1 MVQFPDR
8 LPAVI
13 GEKSAKALEKAF
25 GIHTV
30 GELLLHAPRRYAQ
43 RGEFTDLRSLSIG
56 DDVTVLA
63 EVSEVTNR
71 PMKNRRGSILDVKV
85 SDGAATLHLT
95 FFNQAWRAQSLRPGR
110 LGMFSGKVTAFKNI
124 RQLAHPEYVLLPAD
138 TDEVDPDA
146 VATFA
151 KQLIP
156 VYPASAKLPSWR
168 IARTINYVLDLLDD
182 VPDAIPGDVVQRQG
196 LLSLKDALYALH
208 RPETAE
214 DHRAARRRL
223 AWDEAFVLLGVM
235 QKRRVEASQRAAQAR
250 IPTGNLRVRFD
261 AQLPFALTRGQQ
273 EVGAAIEHDLA
284 QPHPMHRL
292 LQGEVGSGKTVVALR
307 AMLHV
312 VDAGGQCA
320 LLAPTEVLA
329 QQHYRTLRA
338 MLGPLG
344 ARGELDGDEHGTEVV
359 LLTGSSTAAQRKAA
373 LLAMASGDAGI
384 VVGTHA
390 LLQDTVQFHDL
401 GLVVVDE
408 QHRFGVEQR
417 AALGGKARDGVAP
430 HTLVMTATPIPRT
443 AAITVFGDLEVSSLT
458 ELPAGRSP
466 ITSHVVPAAEKPQY
480 EVRMWQRVR
489 EEVAKGHQAY
499 VVCPRIAPSDT
510 DESETAP
517 AAAEDVVERL
527 RTEELHDLRVG
538 LLHGRMSADEK
549 DDAMRRFAQHGAD
562 GYDVLVSTT
571 VIEVGVD
578 VPNATMMV
586 VLDADRFGISQ
597 LHQLRGRVGRGSAPG
612 LCLLH
617 TRQPMDTVAGE
628 RLSAV
633 AATTDGFLL
642 ADLDLE
648 QRGEGDVLGVL
659 QSGGR
664 STLRLL
670 SVLRDQVI
678 ITNARD
684 EILRIFEAD
693 PQLAS
698 YPQLRTAI
706 EEREHVAATEFL
718 DKS

>member
-1 MVQFPDR
+1 MVQLTDR
-8 LPAVI
+8 LPAII
-13 GEKSAKALEKAF
+13 GEKSAKAFDKAF
-25 GIHTV
+25 GIETV
-30 GELLLHAPRRYAQ
+30 GDLLLHAPRRYAQ
-43 RGEFTDLRSLSIG
+43 RGELTDLRSLTVG

-63 EVSEVTNR
+63 EVAEVTSR
-71 PMKNRRGSILDVKV
+71 PMKQRRGSILDVKV
-85 SDGAATLHLT
+85 TDGTASLHLT
-95 FFNQAWRAQSLRPGR
+95 FFNQAWRAQSLKPGR
-110 LGMFSGKVTAFKNI
+110 MGMFSGKVTAFKHL

-156 VYPASAKLPSWR
+156 VYPATASMPSWR
-168 IARTINYVLDLLDD
+168 IARTINYVLDLIDD
-182 VPDAIPGDVVQRQG
+182 APETIPAEVVARQG
-196 LLSLKDALYALH
+196 LVSLQQAFVQLH
-208 RPETAE
+208 RPESVE
-214 DHRAARRRL
+214 EYRAARRRL
-223 AWDEAFVLLGVM
+223 TWDEAFLLLAVM
-235 QKRRVEASQRAAQAR
+235 QKRRIEAAQRPAQAR
-250 IPTGNLRVRFD
+250 IPTGDLRQRFD
-261 AQLPFALTRGQQ
+261 ARLPFALTRGQQ
-273 EVGAAIEHDLA
+273 DVGEVIEHDLA

-292 LQGEVGSGKTVVALR
+292 LQGEVGSGKTIVALR

-329 QQHYRTLRA
+329 QQHYRTLRSL
-338 MLGPLG
+338 LGPLG
-344 ARGELDGDEHGTEVV
+344 ARGELDGDEHGTQVV
-359 LLTGSSTAAQRKAA
+359 LLTGSSTAAERKSAM
-373 LLAMASGDAGI
+373 LAMASGDAGI

-390 LLQDTVQFHDL
+390 LLQDKVQFFDL

-417 AALGGKARDGVAP
+417 AALGDKARDGITP

-458 ELPAGRSP
+458 ELPAGRIP

-480 EVRMWQRVR
+480 ETRMWARVR
-489 EEVAKGHQAY
+489 EEVAKGYQAY
-499 VVCPRIAPSDT
+499 VVCPRISTTDT
-510 DESETAP
+510 DDTDTAP
-517 AAAEDVVERL
+517 AAAEDMVERL
-527 RTEELHDLRVG
+527 RNEELHGLRIG
-538 LLHGRMSADEK
+538 LLHGRLSADEK
-549 DDAMRRFAQHGAD
+549 DDAMRRFAKPGND

-578 VPNATMMV
+578 VPNASTMV
-586 VLDADRFGISQ
+586 ILDADRFGISQ
-597 LHQLRGRVGRGSAPG
+597 LHQLRGRVGRGSVPG
-612 LCLLH
+612 LCFLH
-617 TRQPMDTVAGE
+617 TRQPMDTSAGE
-628 RLSAV
+628 RLAAV

-678 ITNARD
+678 IANARD
-684 EILRIFEAD
+684 EVLAIFGAD
-693 PQLAS
+693 PQLADH
-698 YPQLRTAI
+698 PQLLQSIA
-706 EEREHVAATEFL
+706 ERERAVATEFL

>member
-1 MVQFPDR
+1 MVQLSDR

-13 GEKSAKALEKAF
+13 GEKSAKAFDKAF
-25 GIHTV
+25 GIETV
-30 GELLLHAPRRYAQ
+30 GELLLHAPRRYAK
-43 RGEFTDLRSLSIG
+43 RGELTDLRSLSVG

-63 EVSEVTNR
+63 EVAEVTTR
-71 PMKNRRGSILDVKV
+71 PMKQRRGSILDVKV
-85 SDGAATLHLT
+85 TDGTASLHLT

-110 LGMFSGKVTAFKNI
+110 MGMFSGKVTAFKNL
-124 RQLAHPEYVLLPAD
+124 RQLSHPEYVLLPAD

-156 VYPASAKLPSWR
+156 VYPATASMPSWR
-168 IARTINYVLDLLDD
+168 IARTINYVLDLIDE
-182 VPDAIPGDVVQRQG
+182 VAETIPADVVARQG
-196 LLSLKDALYALH
+196 LLSFRDALVQLH
-208 RPETAE
+208 RPETADE
-214 DHRAARRRL
+214 HRAARRRL
-223 AWDEAFVLLGVM
+223 TWDEAFVLLGVM
-235 QKRRVEASQRAAQAR
+235 QKRRIDAAQRPAQAR
-250 IPTGNLRVRFD
+250 IPTGDLRKRFD
-261 AQLPFALTRGQQ
+261 AQLPFTLTRGQQ

-292 LQGEVGSGKTVVALR
+292 LQGEVGSGKTIVALR

-329 QQHYRTLRA
+329 QQHYRTLRT

-344 ARGELDGDEHGTEVV
+344 ARGELDGDEHGTQVV

-373 LLAMASGDAGI
+373 LLALASGDAGI

-390 LLQDTVQFHDL
+390 LLEDRVQFFDL
-401 GLVVVDE
+401 GLVVIDE

-417 AALGGKARDGVAP
+417 AALGDKAKVAP

-466 ITSHVVPAAEKPQY
+466 IATHVVPALEKPQY
-480 EVRMWQRVR
+480 ETRMWQRVQ
-489 EEVAKGHQAY
+489 EEVGKGHQVY
-499 VVCPRIAPSDT
+499 VVCPRISVT
-510 DESETAP
+510 DNDDSETAP
-517 AAAEDVVERL
+517 AAAEDILERL
-527 RTEELHDLRVG
+527 RNEDLHGLRIG
-538 LLHGRMSADEK
+538 LLHGRMSSDEK
-549 DDAMRRFAQHGAD
+549 DDAMRRFSNHGSD

-578 VPNATMMV
+578 VPNASTMV
-586 VLDADRFGISQ
+586 ILDADRFGISQ
-597 LHQLRGRVGRGSAPG
+597 LHQLRGRVGRGSVPG
-612 LCLLH
+612 LCFLH
-617 TRQPMDTVAGE
+617 TRQPSDTSAGQ
-628 RLSAV
+628 RLQAV

-678 ITNARD
+678 IANARD
-684 EILRIFEAD
+684 EVVDLFAQDPELREH
-693 PQLAS
+693 PTL
-698 YPQLRTAI
+698 LRAI
-706 EEREHVAATEFL
+706 EERERIAATEYL

>member
-1 MVQFPDR
+1 MVQLTDR

-13 GEKSAKALEKAF
+13 GDKSAKAFDKAF
-25 GIHTV
+25 GIKTV
-30 GELLLHAPRRYAQ
+30 GELLLHAPRRYAK
-43 RGEFTDLRSLSIG
+43 RGELTDLRSLSVG

-63 EVSEVTNR
+63 EVADVTTR
-71 PMKNRRGSILDVKV
+71 PMKQRRGSILDVKV
-85 SDGAATLHLT
+85 TDGTASLHLT

-110 LGMFSGKVTAFKNI
+110 MGMFSGKVTAFKNL

-156 VYPASAKLPSWR
+156 VYPASASLPSWR
-168 IARTINYVLDLLDD
+168 IARTINYVLDLLDE
-182 VPDAIPGDVVQRQG
+182 VPETIPADVVARQG
-196 LLSLKDALYALH
+196 LLSFKDALVQLH
-208 RPETAE
+208 RPETNDE
-214 DHRAARRRL
+214 HVAARRRL

-235 QKRRVEASQRAAQAR
+235 QKRRIEAAR
-250 IPTGNLRVRFD
+250 RPALARVPTGDLRRRFD
-261 AQLPFALTRGQQ
+261 AQLPFTLTRGQV
-273 EVGAAIEHDLA
+273 EVGEAIEHDLA

-292 LQGEVGSGKTVVALR
+292 LQGEVGSGKTIVALR

-344 ARGELDGDEHGTEVV
+344 ARGELDGDEHGTQVV
-359 LLTGSSTAAQRKAA
+359 LLTGSSTTAQRKAA
-373 LLAMASGDAGI
+373 LLALASGDAGI

-390 LLQDTVQFHDL
+390 LLEDRVQFFDL

-417 AALGGKARDGVAP
+417 AALGDKAKVAP

-466 ITSHVVPAAEKPQY
+466 IATHVVPVTEKPQY

-489 EEVAKGHQAY
+489 EEVGKGNQVY
-499 VVCPRIAPSDT
+499 VVCPRISVT
-510 DESETAP
+510 DDDDSETSP
-517 AAAEDVVERL
+517 AAAEDIVERL
-527 RTEELHDLRVG
+527 RNEDLHGLRIG
-538 LLHGRMSADEK
+538 LLHGRMSSDEK
-549 DDAMRRFAQHGAD
+549 DEAMRRFSAYGTD

-578 VPNATMMV
+578 VPNASTMV
-586 VLDADRFGISQ
+586 ILDADRFGISQ
-597 LHQLRGRVGRGSAPG
+597 LHQLRGRVGRGSVPG
-612 LCLLH
+612 LCFLH
-617 TRQPMDTVAGE
+617 TRQPSDTKAGE

-678 ITNARD
+678 IANARD
-684 EILRIFEAD
+684 EIVAVFDED
-693 PQLAS
+693 PDLAS
-698 YPQLRTAI
+698 HPELLRAI
-706 EEREHVAATEFL
+706 EERERVAATDYL

>member
-1 MVQFPDR
+1 MVQLTDR

-13 GEKSAKALEKAF
+13 GDKSAKAFDKAF
-25 GIHTV
+25 GIKTV
-30 GELLLHAPRRYAQ
+30 GELLLHAPRRYAT
-43 RGEFTDLRSLSIG
+43 RGELTDLRSLSVG

-63 EVSEVTNR
+63 EVAEVTTR
-71 PMKNRRGSILDVKV
+71 PMKQRRGSILDVKV
-85 SDGAATLHLT
+85 TDGTASLHLT

-110 LGMFSGKVTAFKNI
+110 MGMFSGKVTAFKNL
-124 RQLAHPEYVLLPAD
+124 RQLSHPEYVLLPAD

-156 VYPASAKLPSWR
+156 VYPATASMPSWR

-182 VPDAIPGDVVQRQG
+182 VPETIPADVVARQG
-196 LLSLKDALYALH
+196 LLSFKDALVQLH
-208 RPETAE
+208 RPETADE
-214 DHRAARRRL
+214 HKAARRRL
-223 AWDEAFVLLGVM
+223 TWDEAFVLLGVM
-235 QKRRVEASQRAAQAR
+235 QKRRIEAAKRPAQAR
-250 IPTGNLRVRFD
+250 VPSGDLRTRFD
-261 AQLPFALTRGQQ
+261 AQLPFTLTRGQV
-273 EVGAAIEHDLA
+273 EVGTAIEHDLA

-292 LQGEVGSGKTVVALR
+292 LQGEVGSGKTIVALR

-344 ARGELDGDEHGTEVV
+344 ARGELDGDEHGTQVV

-373 LLAMASGDAGI
+373 LLALASGDAGI

-390 LLQDTVQFHDL
+390 LLEDRVQFFDL
-401 GLVVVDE
+401 GLVVIDE

-417 AALGGKARDGVAP
+417 AALGDKAKVAP

-466 ITSHVVPAAEKPQY
+466 IATHVVPAMEKPQY

-489 EEVAKGHQAY
+489 EEVGKGHQAY
-499 VVCPRIAPSDT
+499 VVCPRIAVT
-510 DESETAP
+510 DADDSETAP
-517 AAAEDVVERL
+517 AAAEEIVERL
-527 RTEELHDLRVG
+527 RTEDLHGLRVG
-538 LLHGRMSADEK
+538 LLHGRMSSDEK
-549 DDAMRRFAQHGAD
+549 DDAFRRFSAYGSD

-578 VPNATMMV
+578 VPNASTMV
-586 VLDADRFGISQ
+586 ILDADRFGISQ
-597 LHQLRGRVGRGSAPG
+597 LHQLRGRVGRGSVPG
-612 LCLLH
+612 LCFLQ
-617 TRQPMDTVAGE
+617 TRQPMDSKAGE
-628 RLSAV
+628 RLAAV
-633 AATTDGFLL
+633 SATTDGFLL

-678 ITNARD
+678 IANARD
-684 EILRIFEAD
+684 EIIDVFNRDPELRD
-693 PQLAS
+693 HPQL
-698 YPQLRTAI
+698 LRAI
-706 EEREHVAATEFL
+706 EERERIAATEYL

>member
-1 MVQFPDR
+1 MVQLTDR
-8 LPAVI
+8 LPSVI
-13 GEKSAKALEKAF
+13 GEKSAKAFDKAF
-25 GIHTV
+25 GIETV

-43 RGEFTDLRSLSIG
+43 RGELSDLRSLNIG

-63 EVSEVTNR
+63 EVADVKNR
-71 PMKNRRGSILDVKV
+71 PMKNRKGSILDVTV
-85 SDGAATLHLT
+85 TDGTASLHLT
-95 FFNQAWRAQSLRPGR
+95 FFNQAWRAQSLQPGR
-110 LGMFSGKVTAFKNI
+110 MGMFSGKVTAFKHL

-151 KQLIP
+151 NQLIP
-156 VYPASAKLPSWR
+156 VYPASAKMPSWR
-168 IARTINYVLDLLDD
+168 IARTINYVLDLLDP
-182 VPDAIPGDVVQRQG
+182 VLETIPDDVVARQG
-196 LLSLKDALYALH
+196 LLTFDDALRKLH
-208 RPETAE
+208 RPQTA
-214 DHRAARRRL
+214 DDYRAAKRRL
-223 AWDEAFVLLGVM
+223 TWDEAFVLLGVM
-235 QKRRVEASQRAAQAR
+235 QKRRIEAARRSAQAR
-250 IPTGNLRVRFD
+250 VPTGSLRERFD
-261 AQLPFALTRGQQ
+261 RRLPFTLTRGQR
-273 EVGAAIEHDLA
+273 EVGAVIEHDLA

-292 LQGEVGSGKTVVALR
+292 LQGEVGSGKTIVALR
-307 AMLHV
+307 AMLQV
-312 VDAGGQCA
+312 VDAGGQSA

-329 QQHYRTLRA
+329 QQHFRTLRS

-344 ARGELDGDEHGTEVV
+344 ARGELDGDEDGTQVV

-390 LLQDTVQFHDL
+390 LLQDKVQFFDL

-417 AALGGKARDGVAP
+417 AALGEKARDGVVP

-466 ITSHVVPAAEKPQY
+466 IASHVVPAAEKPQY

-489 EEVAKGHQAY
+489 EEVAKGNQAY
-499 VVCPRIAPSDT
+499 VVCPRIAAAD
-510 DESETAP
+510 DDASETAP
-517 AAAEDVVERL
+517 AAAEEVFERL
-527 RTEELHDLRVG
+527 RTEEFHDLRVG
-538 LLHGRMSADEK
+538 LLHGRMAPDEK
-549 DDAMRRFAQHGAD
+549 DEAMRRFSQHGAD

-578 VPNATMMV
+578 VPNASTMV

-597 LHQLRGRVGRGSAPG
+597 LHQLRGRVGRGSVPG

-617 TRQPMDTVAGE
+617 TRQPMDTAAGE
-628 RLSAV
+628 RLAAV

-678 ITNARD
+678 IENARN
-684 EILRIFEAD
+684 EIVSIFDAD
-693 PQLAS
+693 PDLS
-698 YPQLRTAI
+698 RHPQLRIAI
-706 EEREHVAATEFL
+706 DERERLAATEYL

>member
-1 MVQFPDR
+1 MVQLTDR

-13 GEKSAKALEKAF
+13 GDKSAKAFAKAF
-25 GIHTV
+25 GIETV

-43 RGEFTDLRSLSIG
+43 RGELTDLRSLNVG

-63 EVSEVTNR
+63 EVAEVTSR
-71 PMKNRRGSILDVKV
+71 PMKQRRGSILDVKV
-85 SDGAATLHLT
+85 TDGTASLHLT
-95 FFNQAWRAQSLRPGR
+95 FFNQAWRAQSLQPGR
-110 LGMFSGKVTAFKNI
+110 MGMFSGKVTAFKHL
-124 RQLAHPEYVLLPAD
+124 RQLSHPEYVLLPSD

-151 KQLIP
+151 NQLIP
-156 VYPASAKLPSWR
+156 VYPATANMPSWR

-182 VPDAIPGDVVQRQG
+182 VPETIPTDVVQRQG
-196 LLSLKDALYALH
+196 LLTFRQALQHLH
-208 RPETAE
+208 RPEQS
-214 DHRAARRRL
+214 DDYRAARRRL

-235 QKRRVEASQRAAQAR
+235 HKRRLDAARIPAQAR
-250 IPTGNLRVRFD
+250 IPTGDLRRRFD
-261 AQLPFALTRGQQ
+261 AQLPFTLTRGQQ
-273 EVGAAIEHDLA
+273 EIGTAIERDLA

-292 LQGEVGSGKTVVALR
+292 LQGEVGSGKTIVALR

-312 VDAGGQCA
+312 VDSGGQCA

-344 ARGELDGDEHGTEVV
+344 ARGELDGDEHGTQVV

-373 LLAMASGDAGI
+373 LLALASGDAGI

-390 LLQDTVQFHDL
+390 LLEDRVQFFDL
-401 GLVVVDE
+401 GLVVIDE

-417 AALGGKARDGVAP
+417 AALGDKAKAAP

-466 ITSHVVPAAEKPQY
+466 IATHVVPALEKPQY

-499 VVCPRIAPSDT
+499 VVCPRISVND
-510 DESETAP
+510 DDDSETAP
-517 AAAEDVVERL
+517 AAAEDIVERL
-527 RTEELHDLRVG
+527 RNEDLHGLRIG
-538 LLHGRMSADEK
+538 LLHGRMHADEK
-549 DDAMRRFAQHGAD
+549 DDAMRRFSQFGKDAF
-562 GYDVLVSTT
+562 DVLVSTT

-578 VPNATMMV
+578 VPNASTMV
-586 VLDADRFGISQ
+586 ILDADRFGISQ
-597 LHQLRGRVGRGSAPG
+597 LHQLRGRVGRGAVPG
-612 LCLLH
+612 LCFLH
-617 TRQPMDTVAGE
+617 TRQPVDTKAGE
-628 RLSAV
+628 RLQAV

-684 EILRIFEAD
+684 EVAAVFESD
-693 PQLAS
+693 PDLQNH
-698 YPQLRTAI
+698 PQLRAAI
-706 EEREHVAATEFL
+706 AERERIAATEYL

>member
-1 MVQFPDR
+1 VVQLSDR

-13 GEKSAKALEKAF
+13 GEKSAKSFDKAF
-25 GIHTV
+25 GIETV

-43 RGEFTDLRSLSIG
+43 RGELSDLRSLNIG

-63 EVSEVTNR
+63 EVADIKNR
-71 PMKNRRGSILDVKV
+71 PMKNRKGSILDVTV
-85 SDGAATLHLT
+85 TDGTASLHLT
-95 FFNQAWRAQSLRPGR
+95 FFNQAWRAQSLQPGR
-110 LGMFSGKVTAFKNI
+110 MGMFSGKVTAFKHL

-151 KQLIP
+151 HQLIP
-156 VYPASAKLPSWR
+156 VYPASAKMPSWR
-168 IARTINYVLDLLDD
+168 IARTITYVLDLLDA
-182 VPDAIPGDVVQRQG
+182 VPETIPDDVVQRQG
-196 LLSLKDALYALH
+196 LLTFNDALHKLH
-208 RPETAE
+208 RPETP
-214 DHRAARRRL
+214 DDYRAAKRRL
-223 AWDEAFVLLGVM
+223 TWDEAFVLLGVM
-235 QKRRVEASQRAAQAR
+235 QKRRIEAGRRAAQAR
-250 IPTGNLRVRFD
+250 VPTGDLRARFD
-261 AQLPFALTRGQQ
+261 QRLPYTLTRGQQ

-292 LQGEVGSGKTVVALR
+292 LQGEVGSGKTIVALR
-307 AMLHV
+307 AMLQV
-312 VDAGGQCA
+312 VDAGGQSA

-329 QQHYRTLRA
+329 QQHYRTLRS

-344 ARGELDGDEHGTEVV
+344 ARGELDGDERGTQVV

-373 LLAMASGDAGI
+373 LLSMASGDAGI

-390 LLQDTVQFHDL
+390 LLQDKVQFFDL
-401 GLVVVDE
+401 GLIVVDE

-417 AALGGKARDGVAP
+417 AALGEKARDGVVP

-466 ITSHVVPAAEKPQY
+466 IASHVVPASEKPQY
-480 EVRMWQRVR
+480 EIRMWQRVR
-489 EEVAKGHQAY
+489 EEAAKGHQAY
-499 VVCPRIAPSDT
+499 VVCPRISVSDA

-517 AAAEDVVERL
+517 AAAEEVFERL

-538 LLHGRMSADEK
+538 LLHGRMSPDEK
-549 DDAMRRFAQHGAD
+549 DDAMRRFSQHGAD

-578 VPNATMMV
+578 VPNASTMV

-597 LHQLRGRVGRGSAPG
+597 LHQLRGRVGRGSVPG

-617 TRQPMDTVAGE
+617 TRQPMDTSAGE
-628 RLSAV
+628 RLTAV

-684 EILRIFEAD
+684 EILAIFDAD
-693 PQLAS
+693 PDLERH
-698 YPQLRTAI
+698 PQLRNALD
-706 EEREHVAATEFL
+706 ERERLAATDYL

>member
-1 MVQFPDR
+1 MVQLTDR

-13 GEKSAKALEKAF
+13 GDKSAKAFAKAF
-25 GIHTV
+25 GIATV

-43 RGEFTDLRSLSIG
+43 RGELTDLRSLTIG

-63 EVSEVTNR
+63 EVAEVTTR
-71 PMKNRRGSILDVKV
+71 PMKQRRGSILDVKV
-85 SDGAATLHLT
+85 TDGTASLHLT
-95 FFNQAWRAQSLRPGR
+95 FFNQAWRAQSLTPGR
-110 LGMFSGKVTAFKNI
+110 MGMFSGKVTAFKHL

-156 VYPASAKLPSWR
+156 VYPASASMPSWR
-168 IARTINYVLDLLDD
+168 IARTINYVLDLLDA
-182 VPDAIPGDVVQRQG
+182 VPETIPADVVTRQG
-196 LLSLKDALYALH
+196 LLSFRDALMQLH
-208 RPETAE
+208 RPEHADE
-214 DHRAARRRL
+214 YRAARRRL
-223 AWDEAFVLLGVM
+223 AWDEAFVLLAVM
-235 QKRRVEASQRAAQAR
+235 HKRRLDAANVPAQAR
-250 IPTGNLRVRFD
+250 IPTGDLRTRFD
-261 AQLPFALTRGQQ
+261 AKLPFTLTRGQQ
-273 EVGAAIEHDLA
+273 EIGDAIADDLA

-292 LQGEVGSGKTVVALR
+292 LQGEVGSGKTIVALR

-312 VDAGGQCA
+312 VDSGGQCA

-344 ARGELDGDEHGTEVV
+344 ARGELDGDEHGTQVV
-359 LLTGSSTAAQRKAA
+359 LLTGSLTAAQRKAA
-373 LLAMASGDAGI
+373 LLALASGDAGI

-390 LLQDTVQFHDL
+390 LLEDRVQFFDL

-417 AALGGKARDGVAP
+417 AALGHKAKVTP

-466 ITSHVVPAAEKPQY
+466 IATHVVPASEKPQY
-480 EVRMWQRVR
+480 EARMWQRVR

-499 VVCPRIAPSDT
+499 VVCPRISVND
-510 DESETAP
+510 DDDSETAP
-517 AAAEDVVERL
+517 AAAEEIVDRL
-527 RTEELHDLRVG
+527 RNEELHGLRIG
-538 LLHGRMSADEK
+538 LLHGRMSSDEK
-549 DDAMRRFAQHGAD
+549 DDAMRRFAHFDKD

-578 VPNATMMV
+578 VPNASTMV
-586 VLDADRFGISQ
+586 ILDADRFGISQ
-597 LHQLRGRVGRGSAPG
+597 LHQLRGRVGRGSVPG
-612 LCLLH
+612 LCFLH
-617 TRQPMDTVAGE
+617 TRQPSDTRATE
-628 RLSAV
+628 RLAAV

-684 EILRIFEAD
+684 EIAAVFEAD
-693 PQLAS
+693 PQLTS
-698 YPQLRTAI
+698 HPQLAAAI
-706 EEREHVAATEFL
+706 AEREQLAATEFL